1 MQKIKKLLK
10 KINDAK
16 DARRDLLAAAKK
28 AKPTRQAM
36 VDLEGIMAEA
46 VAIFRAETLIDAAQD
61 AQDRIDA
68 DTEERDK
75 LLYRAEEYL
84 DGMEGSAKARACQH
98 ASRRK

>member
-1 MQKIKKLLK
+1 MQRINKLLK

-16 DARRDLLAAAKK
+16 DARRDLLNAAKK

-46 VAIFRAETLIDAAQD
+46 VAIFRAETLIKAAQD

-68 DTEERDK
+68 DTEERDQ

-84 DGMEGSAKARACQH
+84 DGMERSAKARARQH
-98 ASRRK
+98 ARKGE